1 MNSSLFPFTA
11 IVGMDLARHSL
22 IYHAIDRT
30 LGGTVLMGHRGCAKS
45 TMVRAF
51 QEILRQDDSSEAPF
65 VEVPLGASEERLLG
79 SVDAA
84 RLVEQGEWKE
94 HRGLLE
100 QAHDGVLYVDEVN
113 LLPDHLVDQT
123 LDAVASSTYADGD
136 PALPDND
143 NRVSLQVSWTP
154 FAGGA
159 ISARKAQAEA
169 ERNKLLAQLDDART
183 GIALE
188 VRKAV
193 ADYRNAQ
200 SRYRTARLGLD
211 SAQATRRTR
220 AAQWDV
226 GELGIQELLEAESD
240 VARKRAEYDVAGYRK
255 VSAWV
260 ALQGALGAGDRLY
273 DLPAGNEPLKDPA
286 TPNSN
291 PVYPDE
297 PASAAGADGGIRHAR
312 RSMPVEGARS
322 DPSAF
327 DVATRRAEPATAAAS
342 PAERGAFGR
351 LARFRPIEWRAAYFT
366 PRGPVP
372 ASQLKS
378 ANIGVGRLRLSQWQ
392 PPSGG
397 DGTGRTTNTN
407 TKTDSA

>member
-1 MNSSLFPFTA
+1 GDGYSVTVRGEREQRGATVSLRQPLFNLATQRYLSGAAEDRVSAAEWVAQRSRIESMVDAANAYIDVLSAEAQLTA
-11 IVGMDLARHSL
+11 ARSLVNNLESRNAQVQALRDTGNALKSEALSVRYALSEARQRLGEFDSQVSLAQANLART
-22 IYHAIDRT
+22 IGAERP
-30 LGGTVLMGHRGCAKS
+30 
-45 TMVRAF
+45 VRA
-51 QEILRQDDSSEAPF
+51 R
-65 VEVPLGASEERLLG
+65 PLNFEPPALTG
-79 SVDAA
+79 SVDALVDRALAQRQDLAALQAGIESARQNSQAVSAA
-84 RLVEQGEWKE
+84 RL
-94 HRGLLE
+94 
-100 QAHDGVLYVDEVN
+100 
-113 LLPDHLVDQT
+113 PT

-240 VARKRAEYDVAGYRK
+240 VARKRAEYD
-255 VSAWV
+255 
-260 ALQGALGAGDRLY
+260 
-273 DLPAGNEPLKDPA
+273 
-286 TPNSN
+286 
-291 PVYPDE
+291 
-297 PASAAGADGGIRHAR
+297 
-312 RSMPVEGARS
+312 
-322 DPSAF
+322 
-327 DVATRRAEPATAAAS
+327 
-342 PAERGAFGR
+342 
-351 LARFRPIEWRAAYFT
+351 
-366 PRGPVP
+366 
-372 ASQLKS
+372 
-378 ANIGVGRLRLSQWQ
+378 
-392 PPSGG
+392 
-397 DGTGRTTNTN
+397 
-407 TKTDSA
+407 